1 MKTIWAEEA
10 IKLLEHAREH
20 MLCQTSFDNSAAFI
34 SIDNAVEVMFKTYL
48 SLPDFVMGMK
58 KPAYSE
64 LKRCGSNFNRLVEL
78 MAIHYSDR
86 FVGIDPAQ
94 IIRYHKIRNR
104 LYHEPGK
111 SSVCNDDL
119 NNYYELAKLLLEY
132 LFGVSQDHDEENLF
146 LLYSKL
152 EENVVQIFG
161 KRLAQVTDEGWRRK
175 IEENVI
181 TESLY
186 ESMKNISSAWY
197 TLETANKNLETDSL
211 RAGLKSEIRS
221 ANKVLDKII
230 VTNKIDVLN
239 QTNFFYYPSISEL
252 IGVVEIK
259 EYSQSTF
266 IGDGFN
272 EDELNVKVPVI
283 ALEKPINVYQDR
295 EFLEEGVCDH
305 TMYGIDLVQFYFT
318 RNAGFSPKSYI
329 GRKVCLRGTLFAW
342 HTAHHYT
349 PILLETNSC
358 TLLNKDGY

>member
-1 MKTIWAEEA
+1 MKTIWAEKA
-10 IKLLEHAREH
+10 MKLLEHAREH
-20 MLCQTSFDNSAAFI
+20 MLYQTSFDKSTAFI

-48 SLPDFVMGMK
+48 SLPDVVMGMK
-58 KPAYSE
+58 KPAHSE
-64 LKRCGSNFNRLVEL
+64 LKRCGSNFNSLVKL
-78 MAIHYSDR
+78 MVIHYSDR

-94 IIRYHKIRNR
+94 IIHYHKIRNG

-111 SSVCNDDL
+111 SSVCNEELTD
-119 NNYYELAKLLLEY
+119 YYELAKLLLEY
-132 LFGVSQDHDEENLF
+132 LFGVCLDHDEENLF

-161 KRLAQVTDEGWRRK
+161 KRLAQVTDESWKRK
-175 IEENVI
+175 IEEKVI

-186 ESMKNISSAWY
+186 ESMKNILSAWY
-197 TLETANKNLETDSL
+197 ALETANKKLETDSL

-230 VTNKIDVLN
+230 ATNKIDVLN

-252 IGVVEIK
+252 TGVVEIK
-259 EYSQSTF
+259 EYSQSTL
-266 IGDGFN
+266 IGDSFS
-272 EDELNVKVPVI
+272 EDELSVKVPVI

-295 EFLEEGVCDH
+295 EFLEEGDCDH

-329 GRKVCLRGTLFAW
+329 GHRVCLRGTLFAW

-349 PILLETNSC
+349 PILLEANSY
-358 TLLNKDGY
+358 TLLNKDGH